1 MDFYNEFLE
10 RLRNGEDANAIAN
23 EITKALNDSIKAK
36 ADEDEKAEKAKLDE
50 EIAAR
55 KRKVEIAEQDM
66 EAYLDV
72 MYDYVNDYLDAYA
85 DAHEQKVAET
95 MSKEELKSLLDTWAQ
110 THVWINK
117 VSKMDLSDMLDEL
130 SSLWTDIGLGK
141 GLKDWNT
148 KVTGKTKVNTDDLNK
163 VYKVDLNDVEKSSVK
178 SHPTDGIYA
187 KECAKGCDCDKNCDK
202 SVKKPI
208 RAMEVNIAKENVNS
222 HPTDENYARVMSADE
237 IINEFLKALDKVR

>member
-10 RLRNGEDANAIAN
+10 RLRNGDDANAIAN

-36 ADEDEKAEKAKLDE
+36 AEEDEKAKKNKLDE

-55 KRKVEIAEQDM
+55 KKKVKIAQQDM

-85 DAHEQKVAET
+85 DAHEKDEAET
-95 MSKEELKSLLDTWAQ
+95 MSKDELKSLLDTWAQ

-117 VSKMDLSDMLDEL
+117 VSNMDLNDMLNEL
-130 SSLWTDIGLGK
+130 GSLWTDIDLGK
-141 GLKDWNT
+141 KLDNWGT
-148 KVTGKTKVNTDDLNK
+148 KVDTMVKIDNDDLDKVCGKTNV
-163 VYKVDLNDVEKSSVK
+163 KVDLNDVEKV
-178 SHPTDGIYA
+178 
-187 KECAKGCDCDKNCDK
+187 CNCGK

-208 RAMEVNIAKENVNS
+208 KATTVHIK
-222 HPTDENYARVMSADE
+222 DDMSADE
-237 IINEFLKALDKVR
+237 IINEFLKALG